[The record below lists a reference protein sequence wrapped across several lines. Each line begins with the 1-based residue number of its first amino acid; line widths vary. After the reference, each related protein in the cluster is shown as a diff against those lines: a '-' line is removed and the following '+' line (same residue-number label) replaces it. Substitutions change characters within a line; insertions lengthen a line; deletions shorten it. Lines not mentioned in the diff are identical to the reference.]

1 MFKKLVAIA
10 LLSTMVVPT
19 SAFNIA
25 ISSAESSENVDFS
38 SSVKSDTDD
47 LTTAVYG
54 YGDIDSYRNI
64 SYKNLLTYPQM
75 KDTSYAKKT
84 PVSLDADSEIY
95 YVINSN
101 DYFSDTYDTSLIDE
115 FYAVKKIAPDLFIK
129 ANENTDTDKIIAYTE
144 SNSDYLKYEQSTD
157 TDGTVW
163 IDVIGTDESS
173 EYEKSGELIEELYQQ
188 LYPEKNYERIGKYD
202 TNISYISGFLLDF
215 KLNQNEPEKSY
226 DELEKY
232 VADNNIG
239 TLSKTKEQALEDT
252 SAYIAVISPTEDM
265 YKRIDDRAAILENTD
280 VIGSTWEVLYVN
292 SSGFDISEPYTSP
305 APVVTTTAPVSATT
319 TTTTTTTIES
329 KTVVLGDI
337 NNDNKVDSRD
347 AVVVLK
353 DYASQILGNK
363 STLDL
368 SIADM
373 NSDGKINSSDAV
385 IILKQYAQSI
395 VGK

>member
-1 MFKKLVAIA
+1 
-10 LLSTMVVPT
+10 
-19 SAFNIA
+19 
-25 ISSAESSENVDFS
+25 
-38 SSVKSDTDD
+38 
-47 LTTAVYG
+47 
-54 YGDIDSYRNI
+54 
-64 SYKNLLTYPQM
+64 
-75 KDTSYAKKT
+75 
-84 PVSLDADSEIY
+84 
-95 YVINSN
+95 
-101 DYFSDTYDTSLIDE
+101 
-115 FYAVKKIAPDLFIK
+115 
-129 ANENTDTDKIIAYTE
+129 
-144 SNSDYLKYEQSTD
+144 
-157 TDGTVW
+157 
-163 IDVIGTDESS
+163 
-173 EYEKSGELIEELYQQ
+173 
-188 LYPEKNYERIGKYD
+188 
-202 TNISYISGFLLDF
+202 
-215 KLNQNEPEKSY
+215 
-226 DELEKY
+226 
-232 VADNNIG
+232 
-239 TLSKTKEQALEDT
+239 
-252 SAYIAVISPTEDM
+252 M

>member
-1 MFKKLVAIA
+1 LIINSQNENAYVDYSGFTIYAGGA
-10 LLSTMVVPT
+10 LPEETTDEETV
-19 SAFNIA
+19 
-25 ISSAESSENVDFS
+25 
-38 SSVKSDTDD
+38 DTDD

-215 KLNQNEPEKSY
+215 KLNQDEPEKSY

-280 VIGSTWEVLYVN
+280 VIGSTWEVLYID

-305 APVVTTTAPVSATT
+305 ASVVTTTAPVSA
-319 TTTTTTTIES
+319 TTTTTIES

-368 SIADM
+368 STADM